1 MSVILK
7 YNEDAR
13 KIVENVYRFSMKERQ
28 SGLRMPLVRAWDR
41 TAALTGV
48 SRVTAQ
54 RIVSKKVELPS
65 LLIFGLLGIWHC

>member
-13 KIVENVYRFSMKERQ
+13 KIIENVYRFIMKERQ
-28 SGLRMPLVRAWDR
+28 SGLRMPLVCAWDR
-41 TAALTGV
+41 NAALTGV
-48 SRVTAQ
+48 SRATAQ

-65 LLIFGLLGIWHC
+65 LLIFGLLGI